1 MPLRWLLCKMLQWCA
16 AVRRVGAGERVRT
29 HAGGASPC
37 HTKNVSPF
45 TLLASLHI
53 TYLAP
58 PALLPSPP
66 SPPLQMLAR
75 HLSRVMMV
83 GLEVAL
89 ELWQA
94 LTVSPQAQ
102 WLDYAGDTGLQL
114 RAELNLQA
122 EQVGCCHWGWR
133 EYCHIPR

>member
-1 MPLRWLLCKMLQWCA
+1 MVC
-16 AVRRVGAGERVRT
+16 GGEK
-29 HAGGASPC
+29 GGGGGKSEDACGRSKSLPY
-37 HTKNVSPF
+37 KNVSPF

-58 PALLPSPP
+58 LALLPSPP
-66 SPPLQMLAR
+66 SPLLQMLAR

>member
-1 MPLRWLLCKMLQWCA
+1 
-16 AVRRVGAGERVRT
+16 
-29 HAGGASPC
+29 
-37 HTKNVSPF
+37 
-45 TLLASLHI
+45 
-53 TYLAP
+53 
-58 PALLPSPP
+58 
-66 SPPLQMLAR
+66 MLAR

-122 EQVGCCHWGWR
+122 EQVGCCQGGVEGILPNPLLVILSCCPSDSFPTLQR
-133 EYCHIPR
+133 PFSVGFMLARST

>member
-1 MPLRWLLCKMLQWCA
+1 
-16 AVRRVGAGERVRT
+16 
-29 HAGGASPC
+29 
-37 HTKNVSPF
+37 
-45 TLLASLHI
+45 
-53 TYLAP
+53 
-58 PALLPSPP
+58 
-66 SPPLQMLAR
+66 MLAR

-122 EQVGCCHWGWR
+122 EQVGCCQGGVEGILPNPLLVILSCCPSDSFPTLQR
-133 EYCHIPR
+133 PFSVGLMLARST